1 MVCLHFATI
10 VALSGSLFNAS
21 FFLADTH
28 SGIFPRSG
36 RGIKFTDTP
45 KYLRS
50 TYNFSPS
57 FCYYACHYV
66 ARMLNR
72 NYSRDTFDLEEINLH
87 NGIEH
92 DASLTR
98 TQHFH
103 CSVNAIV
110 YLHST

>member
-1 MVCLHFATI
+1 MVCLHFVTI
-10 VALSGSLFNAS
+10 VALFGSLFNAS
-21 FFLADTH
+21 FLYL
-28 SGIFPRSG
+28 GIFPRSG

-45 KYLRS
+45 KYIRS

-57 FCYYACHYV
+57 FCYYACHHV

-72 NYSRDTFDLEEINLH
+72 SYSRDTFDLEEINLH

-98 TQHFH
+98 T
-103 CSVNAIV
+103 
-110 YLHST
+110 